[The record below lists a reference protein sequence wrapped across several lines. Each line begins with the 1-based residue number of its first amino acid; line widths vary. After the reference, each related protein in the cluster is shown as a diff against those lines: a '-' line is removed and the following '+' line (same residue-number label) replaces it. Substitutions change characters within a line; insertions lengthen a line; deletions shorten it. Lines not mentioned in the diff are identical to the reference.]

1 MRKTV
6 LITLTFLILLY
17 VVVLFGLQFG
27 HDMAQKAHHELASI
41 NQQQAP
47 VEQPTKSEF
56 NLPVD
61 KRVP

>member
-1 MRKTV
+1 MLLFLRV
-6 LITLTFLILLY
+6 LSISLCIWLVAII
-17 VVVLFGLQFG
+17 GIQFG
-27 HDMAQKAHHELASI
+27 HDIAEKAHYELTSI
-41 NQQQAP
+41 NQQQAS